1 MSHFYIFSEQQKQRN
16 EHLFWMKTRKTSPF
30 LEMEISENFGKHDL
44 FSQGKYQYT
53 WYFRLLKMLLQDEII
68 FFSRVSQLKKIK
80 MAFFLHEN

>member
-1 MSHFYIFSEQQKQRN
+1 
-16 EHLFWMKTRKTSPF
+16 
-30 LEMEISENFGKHDL
+30 MEISENFGKHDL

-80 MAFFLHEN
+80 MAFFLHENW